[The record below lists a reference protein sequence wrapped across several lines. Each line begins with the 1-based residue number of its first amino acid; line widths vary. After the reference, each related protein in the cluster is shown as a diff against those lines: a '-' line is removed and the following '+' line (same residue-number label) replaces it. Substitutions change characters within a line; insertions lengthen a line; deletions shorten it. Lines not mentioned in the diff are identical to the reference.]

1 MGMTK
6 DVLVAISGLQF
17 AADEET
23 GNIETIHAGEYYC
36 RNGHHYVIYDETE
49 EESGQNTRNI
59 LKFGEQ
65 GLELT
70 KRGFVNVHM
79 LFEENQRSLTNY
91 ATPFGDILIGID
103 TRRVTFRERED
114 RLSMEVEYTLEAN
127 YEFLADCRISM
138 EVSSRDTEAEKQ
150 GMSVLS

>member
-1 MGMTK
+1 MSMTK

-17 AADEET
+17 AAEEET
-23 GNIETIHAGEYYC
+23 GNIQTIHAGEYYY

-49 EESGQNTRNI
+49 EETGQNTRNI

-70 KRGFVNVHM
+70 KRGYVNVHM
-79 LFEENQRSLTNY
+79 LFQEDQRSLTNY

-103 TRRVTFRERED
+103 TRRVALREEED
-114 RLSMEVEYTLEAN
+114 RLGMEVEYTLEAN

-138 EVSSRDTEAEKQ
+138 EVSKRHTASEK
-150 GMSVLS
+150 